1 MASSVVAVH
10 VIGLRKFQ
18 AELKMVNVAFPAMLR
33 IANKKAAEIVATE
46 ARVRAPVLSGALRSS
61 IKASSGALSASVRAG
76 KGSSVTSIYAPIQE
90 FGWPGHN
97 IAPQPYLYPAIAA
110 KQAEVV
116 DVYAGEVNDLIDSV
130 F

>member
-1 MASSVVAVH
+1 MANVVSVH

-18 AELKMVNVAFPAMLR
+18 AELKAINIAFPAKLR
-33 IANKKAAEIVATE
+33 VANKKAAEIVAVE
-46 ARVRAPVLSGALRSS
+46 ARTRAPVLSGRLRAS

-76 KGSSVTSIYAPIQE
+76 SGESTVYAPVQE
-90 FGWPGHN
+90 FGWPGHS

-110 KQAEVV
+110 KQVEVV
-116 DVYAGEVNDLIDSV
+116 DVYAEEVNDLIDSV